1 MENELMGFK
10 TWLLENHIGQDTRIG
25 DLARDV
31 KQDGTFPSTDVFED
45 LYDYILDKPGSCYEA
60 NVALME
66 AYVAWWDYRQ
76 ESLRR

>member
-10 TWLLENHIGQDTRIG
+10 TWLLEKHLGENTRIG
-25 DLARDV
+25 DLAEDV
-31 KQDGTFPSTDVFED
+31 KQDEEFPGTDVFED

-60 NVALME
+60 TVALME
-66 AYVAWWDYRQ
+66 AYVAWWDYRH